1 MQRNIAWLPIV
12 GYGLLTA
19 ATGAGSWYGWR
30 ELQSYQ
36 QRSEQELI
44 ERQQASEAAEAE
56 AGARNRQ
63 LMAQLNPFMI
73 AGTVAMTGL
82 GMFIMLTGMRR
93 QRRYRRELIE
103 SYYEEN

>member
-1 MQRNIAWLPIV
+1 MQQNIAFLPIL
-12 GYGLLTA
+12 GWGAFLA
-19 ATGAGSWYGWR
+19 ATGAGGWLGYR
-30 ELQSYQ
+30 EFQAYQ